1 VSEVGWSCAL
11 EAGETMNKI
20 FALHGK
26 DGLLEYN
33 GKKYFCEPS
42 NREYRDGRI
51 VMTVWEVDGVA
62 PDGRLWLR
70 HMGTFTIKPDGSI
83 ATRSLNRFPFLK
95 AIQT

>member
-20 FALHGK
+20 FDLHGK

-42 NREYRDGRI
+42 NREYKDGRI
-51 VMTVWEVDGVA
+51 VMIVWEIDRVGSN
-62 PDGRLWLR
+62 GKLWAR
-70 HMGTFTIKPDGSI
+70 RMGTFTIKPDGNI

-95 AIQT
+95 AIQS